1 MNVQFLHTEV
11 VDDTHYIDVLNVDGK
26 IYTQQLHKV
35 SEPNN
40 FAVEKQEDGNQVE
53 KFKKEFEKTIDTS
66 D

>member
-11 VDDTHYIDVLNVDGK
+11 LDDTHYIDVFNIGGQ

-35 SEPNN
+35 NEPNI
-40 FAVEKQEDGNQVE
+40 FGVEKQEDGNQVE